1 MKVVKWAQNFSW
13 SKDSLEVASAY
24 QKSAELAVIPSLWSC
39 NIPPQIGVHM
49 EVLGLVRKCSRVGEI
64 RHRLAQLAKIR
75 TGNPI
80 R

>member
-1 MKVVKWAQNFSW
+1 MKVAKWAQNFSW
-13 SKDSLEVASAY
+13 SKDILEVASAY
-24 QKSAELAVIPSLWSC
+24 QKSAELAVMISLWSC
-39 NIPPQIGVHM
+39 NIPPWTGVHW
-49 EVLGLVRKCSRVGEI
+49 EFLGLVRKCTGAGKV